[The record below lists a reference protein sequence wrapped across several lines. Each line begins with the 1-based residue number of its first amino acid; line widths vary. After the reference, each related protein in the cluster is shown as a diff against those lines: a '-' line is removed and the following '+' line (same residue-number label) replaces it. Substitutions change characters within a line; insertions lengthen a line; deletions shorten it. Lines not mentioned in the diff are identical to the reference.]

1 MQCVAFW
8 GGRHLTS
15 EEERCLMFP
24 DSFAVSPRT
33 NGFSILGETR
43 GSVRHGRGRASMFV
57 HPAKDLILKLMRRI
71 GHF

>member
-1 MQCVAFW
+1 
-8 GGRHLTS
+8 
-15 EEERCLMFP
+15 MFP

-43 GSVRHGRGRASMFV
+43 SSVRHGRGRASMFV